1 MSGDLTL
8 DAAET
13 ALRQGSKS
21 FAGASR
27 LFDARVRRSAT
38 LLYAWCRHCDDL
50 IDGQSLGRDSPSSG
64 SATGSLDEIQRET
77 RAALAGRPRPGTP
90 YEGLAEVVQRHR
102 IPVRYPLDLVEGFA
116 MDVGGRRYDTIEDT
130 VTYCYHVAGAVG
142 VMMALIMGTRD
153 EETLDRACDLGIAF
167 QLTNIARDVADDAAA
182 GRVYLPR
189 RWLAEDGVAPE
200 ALARAGEAVRAG
212 RTIGRV
218 LDEAERY
225 YASASAG
232 IGRLPLRSALAIAA
246 AREIYRAIG
255 VKARTAQPAATGTR
269 VSTTR
274 GEKLALGAMGCV
286 KGLALFAVPAAAPRP
301 DGLWTRSDAL
311 PAPTVLIRGR
321 RAAPAS
327 QHPGSASGRSLA
339 RQ

>member
-1 MSGDLTL
+1 MTADATL
-8 DAAET
+8 HAAEA
-13 ALRQGSKS
+13 ALRQGSRS
-21 FAGASR
+21 FAGASC

-50 IDGQSLGRDSPSSG
+50 VDGQSLGRNGPAPAAAAG
-64 SATGSLDEIQRET
+64 ILDEIRRET
-77 RAALAGRPRPGTP
+77 RAALGGRPRPGTP
-90 YEGLAEVVQRHR
+90 YEGLAEVVLRHG

-116 MDVGGRRYDTIEDT
+116 MDVQGRRYETLSDTI
-130 VTYCYHVAGAVG
+130 VYCYHVAGAVG
-142 VMMALIMGTRD
+142 VMMALVMGTRD

-189 RWLAEDGVAPE
+189 RWLLEDGVAPE
-200 ALARAGEAVRAG
+200 SLAGADGTAPAG
-212 RTIGRV
+212 RTIGRL
-218 LDEAERY
+218 LDAADRY

-255 VKARTAQPAATGTR
+255 VKAREASSAAHGGR

-274 GEKLALGAMGCV
+274 AEKLALGAAGCV
-286 KGLALFAVPAAAPRP
+286 KGLALFAAPPASPRP
-301 DGLWTRSDAL
+301 DGLWTRSEEL
-311 PAPTVLIRGR
+311 PEIVTRPR
-321 RAAPAS
+321 RAVPAS
-327 QHPGSASGRSLA
+327 QHPGSASARRLA